1 MRVAPCTADIL
12 SIYMDTTRL
21 KTYLLDHSSLDQ
33 PILETEQRLAAV
45 LILLTPGD
53 DGPELIFTKRSQELS
68 SHAGQISF
76 PGGTVESDDMSPI
89 HTALR
94 ESEEE
99 IGLKQGN
106 VEVLGTLEWYRLP
119 SGFVVLPVIGSL
131 SQKQEFVAAPEE
143 VDEIFSIPMSI
154 LLDTSLYKTDILS
167 RNGIKREFYF
177 LEFNDYYIWGATAGM
192 LRSLALKLSD

>member
-1 MRVAPCTADIL
+1 
-12 SIYMDTTRL
+12 MDTTKL
-21 KTYLLDHSSLDQ
+21 KTYLLDHDSLSYPTLDDQ
-33 PILETEQRLAAV
+33 QRLAAV
-45 LILLTPGD
+45 LILLTPGL

-76 PGGTVESDDMSPI
+76 PGGTVETADLSPI

-106 VEVLGTLEWYRLP
+106 VEILGTLDWHTLP

-131 SQKQEFVAAPEE
+131 NQKQDFAAAPEE
-143 VDEIFSIPMSI
+143 VDEIFAIPLAT
-154 LLDTSLYKTDILS
+154 LLDTSLYKSDTLA
-167 RNGIKREFYF
+167 RNGVKRRFYF
-177 LEFNDYYIWGATAGM
+177 FEFKEYYIWGATAGM
-192 LRSLALKLSD
+192 LRSLALKLSS